1 MEATSLKRAGSIG
14 TWRARRTGRGG
25 LRLHMGSC
33 MECPVLNTAVNADDG
48 NPILRSRVGNAL
60 RSWTGRLQACVE
72 EAQQQPD
79 AKPDVDPKD
88 VATLIVASL
97 EGALVMSRIQ
107 RNDEAPRRV
116 QSHLNKCLDQRSGD
130 GLQVSEMEHLYLE
143 DLHVGQRFR
152 SGTHVMEEAKIKDFA
167 TEFDPQPFH
176 LDEIAARASI
186 FKGLAASGWHT
197 AAIAMR
203 LLVTGGLPLAN
214 GIIGLG
220 GEIAWPRPTRPGD
233 SLHIDSE
240 ILDITPS
247 RSKPNQAVVSVRS
260 TMLNQKDEPV
270 YVLNAKVLVFKRP
283 SSREETEYATT

>member
-1 MEATSLKRAGSIG
+1 
-14 TWRARRTGRGG
+14 
-25 LRLHMGSC
+25 
-33 MECPVLNTAVNADDG
+33 
-48 NPILRSRVGNAL
+48 
-60 RSWTGRLQACVE
+60 
-72 EAQQQPD
+72 
-79 AKPDVDPKD
+79 
-88 VATLIVASL
+88 
-97 EGALVMSRIQ
+97 
-107 RNDEAPRRV
+107 
-116 QSHLNKCLDQRSGD
+116 
-130 GLQVSEMEHLYLE
+130 VSETEHLYLE

-152 SGTHVMEEAKIKDFA
+152 SGTQVMEEAQIKDFA
-167 TEFDPQPFH
+167 AEFDPQPFH
-176 LDEIAARASI
+176 LDDAEAQASV

-260 TMLNQKDEPV
+260 TMLNQKGEPV
-270 YVLNAKVLVFKRP
+270 YVLNAKLLVFKRP
-283 SSREETEYATT
+283 